1 MSEEDFLNSLGKR
14 LNRGRKEFVDAS
26 INANRRADERERE
39 RVRNM
44 RKTVIDGACDT
55 IARNASDEVIVTLR
69 KRIDEWYLGRRE
81 DPSKIAARQKVLDG
95 FIPGERLESNNFNA
109 NTYLGIALV
118 QVIDGIH
125 EAVVQ
130 DDSYERGFS
139 TYSGNVLPY
148 NAADYARALLEDL
161 RVNELRNF
169 RRANSADLKNRNDIM
184 RDEKFPQG
192 QHLGK
197 SRASEQVIDL
207 SPDKWRDA

>member
-1 MSEEDFLNSLGKR
+1 M
-14 LNRGRKEFVDAS
+14 
-26 INANRRADERERE
+26 
-39 RVRNM
+39 
-44 RKTVIDGACDT
+44 
-55 IARNASDEVIVTLR
+55 
-69 KRIDEWYLGRRE
+69 
-81 DPSKIAARQKVLDG
+81 
-95 FIPGERLESNNFNA
+95 
-109 NTYLGIALV
+109 
-118 QVIDGIH
+118 
-125 EAVVQ
+125 Q